1 MTKKL
6 QTYIGNSLN
15 VYENLA
21 AEKLLL
27 DSVEKDSVI
36 LYLWQNENTIV
47 IGKNQNAWAEC
58 KTDAI
63 KEDSVNLSRRLS
75 GGGAVFHDIGNLNF
89 TFIAP
94 AENYDLAKQMLV
106 IKKACAMA
114 GIKTELSGRNDILA
128 NGRKFSGNAFYNSK
142 GNSYH
147 HGTLLI
153 SADMNKMG
161 KYLTPSK
168 SKLQAKGVKSVESR
182 VVNLSELCPDLTVDK
197 MRENMIL
204 AAEEVYGLKA
214 QQMSQIECEE
224 KEKLT
229 KLYSSWDYIYGT
241 SIPAD
246 FACEGRFSWGG
257 IQLKFIVKNGTIEQV
272 QVFSDSMDFEIS
284 EKLQNALN
292 GQKFEK
298 QIIAEILFEKLE
310 KEVAEDILSI
320 IANAIF

>member
-1 MTKKL
+1 MIKKL
-6 QTYIGNSLN
+6 QIYIGNSLN

-21 AEKLLL
+21 TEKLLL
-27 DSVEKDSVI
+27 DGVEKDSVI

-114 GIKTELSGRNDILA
+114 GIETELSGRNDILA

-197 MRENMIL
+197 MRKNMIL
-204 AAEEVYGLKA
+204 AAEEVYGLKT
-214 QQMSQIECEE
+214 QQMSQIEFDKKQE
-224 KEKLT
+224 LT
-229 KLYSSWDYIYGT
+229 ELYGSWDYIYGT

-246 FACEGRFSWGG
+246 FSCEGRFSWGG
-257 IQLKFIVKNGTIEQV
+257 MQIEFIVKNGTIEQV

-298 QIIAEILFEKLE
+298 QIIAEILFKKLE

>member
-1 MTKKL
+1 MIKKL
-6 QTYIGNSLN
+6 QIYIGNSLN

-21 AEKLLL
+21 TEKLLL
-27 DSVEKDSVI
+27 DGVEKDSVI

-58 KTDAI
+58 KIDAI
-63 KEDSVNLSRRLS
+63 KADNVNLSRRLS

-89 TFIAP
+89 TFIAL
-94 AENYDLAKQMLV
+94 AENYDLARQMLV

-114 GIKTELSGRNDILA
+114 GIETELSGRNDILA
-128 NGRKFSGNAFYNSK
+128 NGKKFSGNAFYNSK

-168 SKLQAKGVKSVESR
+168 SKLQSKGVKSVESR

-197 MRENMIL
+197 MRKNMIL
-204 AAEEVYGLKA
+204 AAEDVYGLKA
-214 QQMSQIECEE
+214 KKMPEIDSSE
-224 KEKLT
+224 KEKIT
-229 KLYSSWDYIYGT
+229 ELYGSWDYIYGT

-246 FACEGRFSWGG
+246 FVCEGRFSWGG
-257 IQLKFIVKNGTIEQV
+257 IQLKFVVKNGIIEKI
-272 QVFSDSMDFEIS
+272 QVFSDSMDFSIS
-284 EKLQNALN
+284 ETLQKALK
-292 GQKFEK
+292 GVIFEK
-298 QIIAEILFEKLE
+298 QIIADILFDITEKTI
-310 KEVAEDILSI
+310 AEDISSLI
-320 IANAIF
+320 GNGIF

>member
-1 MTKKL
+1 
-6 QTYIGNSLN
+6 
-15 VYENLA
+15 
-21 AEKLLL
+21 
-27 DSVEKDSVI
+27 
-36 LYLWQNENTIV
+36 
-47 IGKNQNAWAEC
+47 
-58 KTDAI
+58 
-63 KEDSVNLSRRLS
+63 
-75 GGGAVFHDIGNLNF
+75 
-89 TFIAP
+89 
-94 AENYDLAKQMLV
+94 
-106 IKKACAMA
+106 MA
-114 GIKTELSGRNDILA
+114 GIETELSGRNDILA

-214 QQMSQIECEE
+214 QQMSQIEFDKKQE
-224 KEKLT
+224 LT
-229 KLYSSWDYIYGT
+229 ELYGSWDYIYGT

-246 FACEGRFSWGG
+246 FACDGRFSWGG

-292 GQKFEK
+292 DQKFEK

-320 IANAIF
+320 IENAIF